1 MDENK
6 KEPNMEIRTQISSGG
21 RLVVPAKFRKAL
33 KIKAGDELV
42 LRLENDSIRMIP
54 MHQAISLAQ
63 KSVRK
68 YVPDGVSLVDTLIQE
83 RREEAERA

>member
-1 MDENK
+1 
-6 KEPNMEIRTQISSGG
+6 MEARTQIRSGG

-33 KIKAGDELV
+33 KIEVGDELV
-42 LRLENDSIRMIP
+42 MRLENGSIRLIP
-54 MHQAISLAQ
+54 LHQAVNLAQ

-83 RREEAERA
+83 RREEASRA